1 MESQES
7 LLKLKLLKEPG
18 YSNGLNH
25 MLQLFKTKLSKKT
38 KLTSSVFLFHF
49 DILGNKRLNFKA
61 GQYVILKIK
70 GKTRLYSIA
79 SSQDK
84 KDNFELIIELIPNGI
99 GSTYFKNLK
108 VGDISEFQAQAG
120 VFTLRKN
127 NENIIFLVTGTGIVP
142 IRSMLKSFKYSKQ
155 IYLFWGLKTLKDI
168 YLFNEFKKIQ
178 KENKNFHFKIC
189 LSREKNLLK
198 INNEDKQYFS
208 IGRVSGELNK
218 LNNLNNFCFYLC
230 GGAIV
235 VESLKQELIKKGI
248 NESKIISEKY

>member
-1 MESQES
+1 MEGQKS
-7 LLKLKLLKEPG
+7 LLRLRLFKEPD
-18 YSNGLNH
+18 YSNILNY

-38 KLTSSVFLFHF
+38 KLTSNVFLFHF
-49 DILGNKRLNFKA
+49 DILGNKKLNFKA

-70 GKTRLYSIA
+70 DKTRLYSIV

-84 KDNFELIIELIPNGI
+84 KDSFELIVEIIPNGV
-99 GSTYFKNLK
+99 GSIYFRNLK
-108 VGDISEFQAQAG
+108 VGDISEFQAPAG

-127 NENIIFLVTGTGIVP
+127 NENTIFLATGTGIVP
-142 IRSMLKSFKYSKQ
+142 IRSILRSINYSKK
-155 IYLFWGLKTLKDI
+155 IYLFWGLKKLKDI

-189 LSREKNLLK
+189 VSREKDLLK
-198 INNEDKQYFS
+198 IDDENKKYFS
-208 IGRVSGELNK
+208 IGRVSRQLNK

-230 GGAIV
+230 GSVII

-248 NESKIISEKY
+248 NENNIVLEKF